1 MVRFLQLKPSYV
13 GSYAAMAYGLGMAV
27 SGHIQSAATMAS
39 VGELLFYGALVYHA
53 RKRQRFGMKKM
64 WLALEVYAGL
74 SIVWMAVNI
83 LRIQVWRWHPVA
95 FGLLPLVVILAYLVA
110 FIGKPSVPPHPNPLP
125 QRGRGQGEGASP
137 ELSRSYKTD
146 MVLTTGVRAK
156 QVSLIMII
164 AVVWTILNLYAFPKF
179 GIST

>member
-1 MVRFLQLKPSYV
+1 MVRFLQLKPRYV

-27 SGHIQSAATMAS
+27 SGHVRSAATMAS
-39 VGELLFYGALVYHA
+39 VGELLFYGALVYYA

-74 SIVWMAVNI
+74 SVSWMTVNV

-95 FGLLPLVVILAYLVA
+95 FGLIPLVVILAYLVA
-110 FIGKPSVPPHPNPLP
+110 FIGKPSVD
-125 QRGRGQGEGASP
+125 G
-137 ELSRSYKTD
+137 KTD
-146 MVLTTGVRAK
+146 TVFTSGVRSK

-164 AVVWTILNLYAFPKF
+164 AVVWAILNLYAFPKF
-179 GIST
+179 GIMT